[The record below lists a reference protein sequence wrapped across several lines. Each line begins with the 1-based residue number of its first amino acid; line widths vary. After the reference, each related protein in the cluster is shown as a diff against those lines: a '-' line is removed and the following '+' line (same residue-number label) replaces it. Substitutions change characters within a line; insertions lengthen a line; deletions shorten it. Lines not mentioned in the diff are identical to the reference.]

1 MRLTDY
7 CILFAALFVC
17 LFLGRDLRIAGLAEQ
32 YTTKLVYD
40 KKMDRIAED
49 ALMDVVETQQD
60 DGSSVIRMASMQEKY
75 AKLLRMQY
83 DLTDEDCALRAWEA
97 VTLWQFGQ
105 YPYAWSAQ
113 ELDALRDELQY
124 VMNETKRRRRE
135 QTRLRLEFPYV
146 AYEDWYQMP
155 QGEQLFTGFDPR
167 ESFSG
172 LDRAV
177 FSASR
182 IVKLKNSIVESR
194 EIW

>member
-17 LFLGRDLRIAGLAEQ
+17 LFLGRDLRIAGFTEQ
-32 YTTKLVYD
+32 YTTRLVHER
-40 KKMDRIAED
+40 KMDRIAED

-60 DGSSVIRMASMQEKY
+60 DGSPVIRMAHMQEKY

-113 ELDALRDELQY
+113 ELDALRDELQHG
-124 VMNETKRRRRE
+124 MNEAKRRRRE

-155 QGEQLFTGFDPR
+155 QGAQLFTGFDPR
-167 ESFSG
+167 ESFGG

-194 EIW
+194 EVW

>member
-17 LFLGRDLRIAGLAEQ
+17 LFLGRDLRIAGLTEQ
-32 YTTKLVYD
+32 YTTRLVHE

-60 DGSSVIRMASMQEKY
+60 DGSPVIRMAHMQEKY

-113 ELDALRDELQY
+113 ELDALRDELQHG
-124 VMNETKRRRRE
+124 MNEAKRRRRE

-155 QGEQLFTGFDPR
+155 QGAQLFTGFDPR
-167 ESFSG
+167 ESFGG

-194 EIW
+194 EVW

>member
-17 LFLGRDLRIAGLAEQ
+17 LFLGRDLRIAGLTEQ
-32 YTTKLVYD
+32 YTTRLVHER
-40 KKMDRIAED
+40 KMDRIAED

-60 DGSSVIRMASMQEKY
+60 EGSPVIRMAHMQEKY
-75 AKLLRMQY
+75 AKLLRLQY

-113 ELDALRDELQY
+113 ELDALRDELQHG
-124 VMNETKRRRRE
+124 MNEAKRRRRE
-135 QTRLRLEFPYV
+135 QKRLRLEFPYV

-155 QGEQLFTGFDPR
+155 QGAQLFTGFDPR
-167 ESFSG
+167 ESVGG

-194 EIW
+194 EVW

>member
-7 CILFAALFVC
+7 CILFAGLFVC

-32 YTTKLVYD
+32 YTTTLVHEKKL
-40 KKMDRIAED
+40 DRIAED

-60 DGSSVIRMASMQEKY
+60 DGSPVIRMAYMQEKY
-75 AKLLRMQY
+75 AKLLRMEY
-83 DLTDEDCALRAWEA
+83 DLTDEDCEQRAWEA

-105 YPYAWSAQ
+105 YPYACSAQ
-113 ELDALRDELQY
+113 ELDQLRDELQQE
-124 VMNETKRRRRE
+124 MNEAKRRRRE

-155 QGEQLFTGFDPR
+155 QGTQLFTGFDPR
-167 ESFSG
+167 EYFG
-172 LDRAV
+172 GPDRAV

-194 EIW
+194 EVW

>member
-7 CILFAALFVC
+7 CMLFAALFVC
-17 LFLGRDLRIAGLAEQ
+17 LFLGRDLRIAGLTEQ
-32 YTTKLVYD
+32 YTTRLVHER
-40 KKMDRIAED
+40 KMDRIAED

-60 DGSSVIRMASMQEKY
+60 DGSSVIRMADMKEKY

-113 ELDALRDELQY
+113 ELDALRDELQHG
-124 VMNETKRRRRE
+124 MNEAKRRRRE

-155 QGEQLFTGFDPR
+155 QGAQLFTGFDPR
-167 ESFSG
+167 ESFGG

-194 EIW
+194 EI

>member
-7 CILFAALFVC
+7 CMVFAALFVC
-17 LFLGRDLRIAGLAEQ
+17 LFLGRDLRIAGLTEQ
-32 YTTKLVYD
+32 YMTRLVYER
-40 KKMDRIAED
+40 KMDRIAED

-60 DGSSVIRMASMQEKY
+60 DGSSVIRMADMQEKY

-113 ELDALRDELQY
+113 ELDDLRDELQHG
-124 VMNETKRRRRE
+124 MNEAKRRRRE

-155 QGEQLFTGFDPR
+155 QGAQLFTGFDPR
-167 ESFSG
+167 ESFGG

-182 IVKLKNSIVESR
+182 IVKLKKSIVESR
-194 EIW
+194 EI

>member
-17 LFLGRDLRIAGLAEQ
+17 LFLGRDLRIAGFTEQ
-32 YTTKLVYD
+32 YTTRLVHER
-40 KKMDRIAED
+40 KMDRITED

-60 DGSSVIRMASMQEKY
+60 DGSPVIRMVSMQEKY

-113 ELDALRDELQY
+113 ELDALRDELQHG
-124 VMNETKRRRRE
+124 MNEAKRRRRE

-155 QGEQLFTGFDPR
+155 QGAQLFTGFDPR
-167 ESFSG
+167 ESFGG

-194 EIW
+194 EVW

>member
-17 LFLGRDLRIAGLAEQ
+17 LFLGRDLRIAGLTEQ
-32 YTTKLVYD
+32 YTTRLVHER
-40 KKMDRIAED
+40 KMDRIAED

-60 DGSSVIRMASMQEKY
+60 DGSPVIRMAHMQEKY
-75 AKLLRMQY
+75 AKLLCLQY

-113 ELDALRDELQY
+113 ELDALRDELQHG
-124 VMNETKRRRRE
+124 MNEAKRRRRE

-155 QGEQLFTGFDPR
+155 QGAQLFTGFDPR
-167 ESFSG
+167 ESFGG

-194 EIW
+194 EVW

>member
-17 LFLGRDLRIAGLAEQ
+17 LFLGRDLRIAGLTEQ
-32 YTTKLVYD
+32 YTTRLVHER
-40 KKMDRIAED
+40 KMDRIAED

-60 DGSSVIRMASMQEKY
+60 DGSPVIRMAYMQEKY
-75 AKLLRMQY
+75 AKLLRLQY

-113 ELDALRDELQY
+113 ELDALRDELQHG
-124 VMNETKRRRRE
+124 MNEAKRRRRE

-155 QGEQLFTGFDPR
+155 QGAQLFTGFDPR
-167 ESFSG
+167 ESFGG

-194 EIW
+194 EVW

>member
-7 CILFAALFVC
+7 CMLFAALFVC
-17 LFLGRDLRIAGLAEQ
+17 LFLGRDLRIAGLTEQ
-32 YTTKLVYD
+32 YTTRLVHER
-40 KKMDRIAED
+40 KMDRIAED

-60 DGSSVIRMASMQEKY
+60 DGSSVIRMADMQEKY

-113 ELDALRDELQY
+113 ELDALRDELQHG
-124 VMNETKRRRRE
+124 MNEAKRRRRE

-155 QGEQLFTGFDPR
+155 QGAQLFTGFDPR
-167 ESFSG
+167 ESFGG

>member
-17 LFLGRDLRIAGLAEQ
+17 LFLGRDLRIAGLTEQ
-32 YTTKLVYD
+32 YTTRLVHER
-40 KKMDRIAED
+40 KMDRIAED
-49 ALMDVVETQQD
+49 ALIDVVETQQD
-60 DGSSVIRMASMQEKY
+60 DGSPVIRMAYMQEKY
-75 AKLLRMQY
+75 AKLLRLQY

-113 ELDALRDELQY
+113 ELDALRDELQHG
-124 VMNETKRRRRE
+124 MNEAKRRRRE

-155 QGEQLFTGFDPR
+155 QGAQLFTGFDPR
-167 ESFSG
+167 ESFGG

-194 EIW
+194 EVW

>member
-17 LFLGRDLRIAGLAEQ
+17 LFLGRDLRIAGLTEQ
-32 YTTKLVYD
+32 YTTRLVHE

-60 DGSSVIRMASMQEKY
+60 DGSPVIRMVSMQEKY

-83 DLTDEDCALRAWEA
+83 DLRDEDCALRAWEA

-113 ELDALRDELQY
+113 ELDALRDELQHG
-124 VMNETKRRRRE
+124 MNEAKRRRRE

-155 QGEQLFTGFDPR
+155 QGAQLFTGFDPR
-167 ESFSG
+167 ESFGG

-194 EIW
+194 EVW

>member
-17 LFLGRDLRIAGLAEQ
+17 LFLGRDLRIAGLTEQ
-32 YTTKLVYD
+32 YTTRLVHER
-40 KKMDRIAED
+40 KMDRIAED

-60 DGSSVIRMASMQEKY
+60 DGSSVIRMADMQEKY

-113 ELDALRDELQY
+113 ELDHLRDELQY
-124 VMNETKRRRRE
+124 GMNETKRRRRE

-155 QGEQLFTGFDPR
+155 QGAQLFTGFDPR
-167 ESFSG
+167 ESFGG

-182 IVKLKNSIVESR
+182 IVKLKKSIVESR
-194 EIW
+194 EI

>member
-17 LFLGRDLRIAGLAEQ
+17 LFLGRDLRIAGLTEQ
-32 YTTKLVYD
+32 YTTRLVHER
-40 KKMDRIAED
+40 KMDRIAED

-60 DGSSVIRMASMQEKY
+60 DGSPVIRMVSMQGKY
-75 AKLLRMQY
+75 AKLLRLQY

-113 ELDALRDELQY
+113 ELDALRDELQHG
-124 VMNETKRRRRE
+124 MNEAKRRRRE

-155 QGEQLFTGFDPR
+155 QGAQLFTGFDPR
-167 ESFSG
+167 ESFGG

-194 EIW
+194 EVW

>member
-17 LFLGRDLRIAGLAEQ
+17 LFLGRDLRIAGLTEQ
-32 YTTKLVYD
+32 YTTRLVHER
-40 KKMDRIAED
+40 KMDRIAED

-60 DGSSVIRMASMQEKY
+60 DGSPVIRMAHMQEKY

-113 ELDALRDELQY
+113 ELDALRDELQHG
-124 VMNETKRRRRE
+124 MNEAKRRRRE

-146 AYEDWYQMP
+146 AYEDWNQMP
-155 QGEQLFTGFDPR
+155 QGAQLFTGFDPR
-167 ESFSG
+167 ESFGG

-194 EIW
+194 EVW

>member
-7 CILFAALFVC
+7 CMLFAALFVC
-17 LFLGRDLRIAGLAEQ
+17 LFLGRDLRIAGLTEQ
-32 YTTKLVYD
+32 YMTRLVYER
-40 KKMDRIAED
+40 KMDRIAED

-60 DGSSVIRMASMQEKY
+60 DGSSVIRMADMQEKY

-113 ELDALRDELQY
+113 ELDDLRDELQHG
-124 VMNETKRRRRE
+124 MNEAKRRRRE

-155 QGEQLFTGFDPR
+155 QGAQLFTGFDPR
-167 ESFSG
+167 ESFGG

-182 IVKLKNSIVESR
+182 IVKLKKSIVESR
-194 EIW
+194 EI

>member
-17 LFLGRDLRIAGLAEQ
+17 LFLGRDLRIAGLTEQ
-32 YTTKLVYD
+32 YTTRLVYER
-40 KKMDRIAED
+40 KMDRIAED

-60 DGSSVIRMASMQEKY
+60 DGSSVIRMADMQEKY

-113 ELDALRDELQY
+113 ELDDLRDELQHG
-124 VMNETKRRRRE
+124 MNETKRRRRE
-135 QTRLRLEFPYV
+135 QMRLRLEFPYV

-155 QGEQLFTGFDPR
+155 QGAQLFTGFDPR
-167 ESFSG
+167 ESFGG

-194 EIW
+194 EI